1 MAAVLTTIANNLIKN
16 IMKQLMPF
24 IIVIVFFI
32 LIAIFILALYN
43 YRLKKRIID
52 AGPLDETGLKFLAQ
66 LSGSGNEALKW
77 GLLLLS
83 AGIGFVVL
91 EFVPFSAED
100 SPLPYGVEMV
110 FVAAGFLAYYL
121 IVKKTGQ
128 LPK

>member
-1 MAAVLTTIANNLIKN
+1 MAAVLTTIANLIKN

-24 IIVIVFFI
+24 IIIIVFCA

-52 AGPLDETGLKFLAQ
+52 SGPLDETGLKFLAQ
-66 LSGSGNEALKW
+66 LSGSGNEAVKW
-77 GLLLLS
+77 GLLFLS

-100 SPLPYGVEMV
+100 SPAPYGIEMI
-110 FVAAGFLAYYL
+110 FIAAGFLLYYL
-121 IVKKTGQ
+121 FLKKQKNSGT
-128 LPK
+128 L

>member
-1 MAAVLTTIANNLIKN
+1 MAAVLTTTANLIKN

-24 IIVIVFFI
+24 IIIIVFCA

-52 AGPLDETGLKFLAQ
+52 SGPLDETGLKFLAQ
-66 LSGSGNEALKW
+66 LSGSGNEAVKW

-100 SPLPYGVEMV
+100 SPAPYGIEMI
-110 FVAAGFLAYYL
+110 FIAAGFLLYYL
-121 IVKKTGQ
+121 FLKKQKNSGT
-128 LPK
+128 L

>member
-1 MAAVLTTIANNLIKN
+1 
-16 IMKQLMPF
+16 MKQLMPF
-24 IIVIVFFI
+24 IIVIVFFV

-43 YRLKKRIID
+43 YRLKKRILD

-91 EFVPFSAED
+91 EFVPFSAEN
-100 SPLPYGVEMV
+100 SPVPYGIEMI
-110 FVAAGFLAYYL
+110 FIAAGFLLYYL
-121 IVKKTGQ
+121 VLKQQKNSNK
-128 LPK
+128 L